1 MFSRYIKR
9 LSAAAIAIA
18 TLALAGCTAEPNPPA
33 DTISTTAAGTTVST
47 TVAVTTAKPE
57 ETTAAKT
64 EESTAKSEEVTTA
77 KTEESTEKSEEI
89 TAAKTEE
96 TTAKSEEITT
106 AKTEETEAAETTKK
120 EEEDLET
127 NNKPT
132 LCGVEYRYRSSMTYG
147 MDISIHITD
156 KEIVYASYFP
166 WEGIDNYD
174 GDLNEEIIIEHQPI
188 EPAQWADIERAVN
201 GILPILGEGKVVN
214 PSGKENTAF
223 GFGSGFPSLNGFSGN
238 LQSLEDFSGGLK
250 PLGGFVD
257 DIQPVD
263 GVDSNVFRLTWRENG
278 KETTYSYRKPGDRRF
293 LTLIDVLCETVH
305 PVGREIIWYSE
316 PVIEGVY
323 VTTGNAHSGKD
334 SDFSFQCTP
343 KKEPEGE
350 WWFFANYGENK
361 QAVSYKTTVNEEI
374 WNRIS
379 EKLTEL
385 KVTEWE
391 EGKYGNDLKL
401 TLYYSD
407 EKQLYFTPDKNNLN
421 ELRGFFL
428 GIIEELK
435 SE

>member
-9 LSAAAIAIA
+9 LSAAVI
-18 TLALAGCTAEPNPPA
+18 ALAVLAVSGCTAEPKTT
-33 DTISTTAAGTTVST
+33 DTTTSTSAAGTTVSAPET
-47 TVAVTTAKPE
+47 VTTAKPE

-64 EESTAKSEEVTTA
+64 A
-77 KTEESTEKSEEI
+77 ESTEKSEEI
-89 TAAKTEE
+89 TTAKTTESTE
-96 TTAKSEEITT
+96 KPEEITT

-132 LCGVEYRYRSSMTYG
+132 LCGVEYRYKSSMTYG

-156 KEIVYASYFP
+156 KEIVYASYYP
-166 WEGIDNYD
+166 WEGINNYD
-174 GDLNEEIIIEHQPI
+174 GDLYEEIIIEHQPI

-201 GILPILGEGKVVN
+201 AVLPILGEGKVVN
-214 PSGKENTAF
+214 PAGKENTAF
-223 GFGSGFPSLNGFSGN
+223 GFSGGFPSLNGFSGG
-238 LQSLEDFSGGLK
+238 LQPLSG
-250 PLGGFVD
+250 FTD

-263 GVDSNVFRLTWRENG
+263 GVDSSVFRLTWREKG
-278 KETTYSYRKPGDRRF
+278 EETTYSYRKPGDKRF

-305 PVGREIIWYSE
+305 PVGREIIWYGE

-323 VTTGNAHSGKD
+323 VTTGNTHSGKD
-334 SDFSFQCTP
+334 SDFSFQCT
-343 KKEPEGE
+343 KKAEGE
-350 WWFFANYGENK
+350 WWFFANYGENE
-361 QAVSYKTTVNEEI
+361 QPVSYTTTVNEEI

-385 KVTEWE
+385 KVTQWE

-407 EKQLYFTPDKNNLN
+407 EKQLHFTPDKNNLK
-421 ELRGFFL
+421 ELKDFFI